1 MVPRARLSPL
11 RFRPDTSRLSKDS
24 SLSLD
29 FLGVG
34 WGVGDDRTTAS
45 LCANHPFS
53 FKEGGGH
60 VERPRDSG
68 AFPGEVPSRAQE
80 GTRAAF
86 LSGDPVDK
94 CSATVSASLL
104 PSTSRT
110 GRNPEWVAGW
120 GPVLQP
126 GFPGKAPQRDTA
138 RQSGWRQGARGLC
151 GSLTPRPLLRG
162 NVDCVTV

>member
-1 MVPRARLSPL
+1 MCSVYTISPTPYNNQTTSTVASVPLSQSEEGTVPRAPSKAWCQGHRCRLFALGPT
-11 RFRPDTSRLSKDS
+11 RPGSAKTQ

-34 WGVGDDRTTAS
+34 DNRTTAS

-110 GRNPEWVAGW
+110 G
-120 GPVLQP
+120 
-126 GFPGKAPQRDTA
+126 K
-138 RQSGWRQGARGLC
+138 
-151 GSLTPRPLLRG
+151 
-162 NVDCVTV
+162 